1 MKQLAFVHRERQDL
15 GQRRLELGHGRA
27 ELGKG
32 NVAERAAKAGGKRLD
47 RERLA

>member
-1 MKQLAFVHRERQDL
+1 MEQLASSDRTSVSDVSSS
-15 GQRRLELGHGRA
+15 A